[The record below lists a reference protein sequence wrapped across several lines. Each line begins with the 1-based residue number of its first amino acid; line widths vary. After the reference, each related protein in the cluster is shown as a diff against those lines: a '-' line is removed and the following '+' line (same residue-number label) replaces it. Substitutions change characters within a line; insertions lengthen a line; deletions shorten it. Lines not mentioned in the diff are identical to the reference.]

1 MLESKKYVNLDL
13 VIYFFSAAKI
23 PFSLHTGKN
32 ANEIYN

>member
-13 VIYFFSAAKI
+13 VIYFFRLQRYH
-23 PFSLHTGKN
+23 FSLHTGKN